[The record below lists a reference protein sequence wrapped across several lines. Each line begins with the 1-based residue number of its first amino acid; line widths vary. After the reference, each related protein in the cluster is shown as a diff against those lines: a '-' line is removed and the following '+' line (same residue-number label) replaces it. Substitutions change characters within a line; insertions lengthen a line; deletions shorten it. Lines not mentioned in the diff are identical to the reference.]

1 MRRLT
6 SIVLVLALVIGCV
19 AYSPTGKASAKT
31 KTISDYMSA
40 SFDVYKAY
48 LVKSQL
54 EFDEIYKANELVAA
68 VDEPYNIEAVGGG
81 VSGVT
86 NTFTAKTDGCLL
98 FKVEKGDF
106 LRGLEIVDVTQKK
119 TATVFAYKYTKN
131 YANTV
136 QIPVIAGHEYEI
148 RKSIGYTYSATITI
162 KLYFG
167 FIAQTSTFSIDH
179 VTEKDNKTIEVTVG
193 NVYASGTDLSV
204 FAVGGEKGTN
214 DVIAETV
221 TYQYTATEDKGDAIL
236 VLPDDGVYTLKINTL
251 LEGTPIAYQV
261 FVLDTTKY
269 LKPTLDAPET
279 PYSAL
284 AGTNVIVGVG
294 EPSATVYASYN
305 GHEYKGKANRS
316 GIYKIVLDEDM
327 VEGNKIKL
335 WQKKNGLTSKKSS
348 TRVTTE

>member
-1 MRRLT
+1 MRRLA
-6 SIVLVLALVIGCV
+6 SIVLTLAIVVGCV
-19 AYSPTGKASAKT
+19 AYTPASKTAAKT

-54 EFDEIYKANELVAA
+54 EFDDIYKENELVAA
-68 VDEPYNIEAVGGG
+68 VEEPYYVEGVGAN
-81 VSGVT
+81 GVT
-86 NTFTAKTDGCLL
+86 NTFTAKADGCLL

-119 TATVFAYKYTKN
+119 TTTVFAYKYTKY
-131 YANTV
+131 YANTA
-136 QIPVIAGHEYEI
+136 QIPIIAGHEYEI
-148 RKSIGYTYSATITI
+148 RKSIGYTYNATVTL
-162 KLYFG
+162 KLFFG
-167 FIAQTSTFSIDH
+167 FIAQNSTFSIDN
-179 VTEKDNKTIEVTVG
+179 VTKKDNKTIEVTVG
-193 NVYASGTDLSV
+193 NVYASGTDLTV
-204 FAVGGEKGTN
+204 FAVTGEKNTN

-221 TYQYTATEDKGDAIL
+221 TYQYTATEDKGDAVL
-236 VLPDDGVYTLKINTL
+236 VLPDDGVFTLKINTL
-251 LEGTPIAYQV
+251 LNGTPIAYQV

-269 LKPTLDAPET
+269 LKPTLDVLET

-327 VEGNKIKL
+327 VEGKKIKL
-335 WQKKNGLTSKKSS
+335 WQKKNGLTSKKAS